1 MSYILLKDCIGK
13 DRGWKVNMM
22 TIEMWSKE
30 LNTDAFNST
39 STYAAVY
46 AGLVANCL
54 VKKEEPDF
62 SFEQVC
68 DYVDSLQDDKILE
81 DVKARFEE
89 SQYYIKLVKK
99 LNEQIDEAKDDK
111 KKEQEMT
118 Q

>member
-1 MSYILLKDCIGK
+1 VD
-13 DRGWKVNMM
+13 
-22 TIEMWSKE
+22 
-30 LNTDAFNST
+30 
-39 STYAAVY
+39 
-46 AGLVANCL
+46 GL
-54 VKKEEPDF
+54 E
-62 SFEQVC
+62 
-68 DYVDSLQDDKILE
+68 DDKILE